1 MELMKSQLVEE
12 LTLLRNK
19 MAVLE
24 NDYEK
29 QTIALEEER
38 KKTSHLLV
46 NSEFILTQTNL

>member
-1 MELMKSQLVEE
+1 MELVKSQLVEE

-19 MAVLE
+19 MEVLE

-29 QTIALEEER
+29 QTVVLEEER

-46 NSEFILTQTNL
+46 NNKLTSIEVST